1 MAEMFLRQELKL
13 QQKLVMT
20 QELQLAIKL
29 LQMNRMEI
37 TTEIQQQLM
46 ENPCLEE
53 DTSVEIQAMAEPL
66 QSRSEERK
74 PSLDEIEQVAKV
86 PEPLKNDTKQGE
98 GEAAESQQQE
108 IDWDRFVDNYESF
121 RDGSSRVRP
130 AEEAPSYENFV
141 TQATTLQEHLEWQ
154 LRLTDCDELQS
165 SVCHEIIGN
174 LDEHG
179 YLRNDDS
186 DDLIEG
192 IAKSSGVPLDYVLH
206 CLSIVQGFEPLGI
219 AARDLSECLLIQAKS
234 FYPDEPN
241 LIALIANH
249 IDDLELRRAKVIL
262 RTLRISETE
271 FSRLME
277 LLATLEPKPGR
288 AFGGQHNPFITPDV
302 YVHKIEDDFVVEL
315 NDQGLT
321 RLKVSNHY
329 KSGLRGQNKDTQEFI
344 KKRLSSAM
352 WFIKSIEQRQQT
364 IRKVSES
371 IVRYQRDF
379 FERGAEHLRP
389 LVLRDIAMD
398 IGMHE
403 STVSRVTSNKYMH
416 TPQGI
421 FPMKFFFNSRIESA
435 GGGDLA
441 SEAVKR
447 KIRRY
452 IEEEDN
458 KKPLS
463 DQGIA
468 DLLDRDEGIQ
478 IARRTVAKYRE
489 QMGISSSS
497 QRKGLF

>member
-1 MAEMFLRQELKL
+1 
-13 QQKLVMT
+13 
-20 QELQLAIKL
+20 
-29 LQMNRMEI
+29 
-37 TTEIQQQLM
+37 
-46 ENPCLEE
+46 
-53 DTSVEIQAMAEPL
+53 
-66 QSRSEERK
+66 
-74 PSLDEIEQVAKV
+74 
-86 PEPLKNDTKQGE
+86 
-98 GEAAESQQQE
+98 
-108 IDWDRFVDNYESF
+108 
-121 RDGSSRVRP
+121 
-130 AEEAPSYENFV
+130 
-141 TQATTLQEHLEWQ
+141 
-154 LRLTDCDELQS
+154 
-165 SVCHEIIGN
+165 
-174 LDEHG
+174 
-179 YLRNDDS
+179 
-186 DDLIEG
+186 
-192 IAKSSGVPLDYVLH
+192 
-206 CLSIVQGFEPLGI
+206 
-219 AARDLSECLLIQAKS
+219 
-234 FYPDEPN
+234 
-241 LIALIANH
+241 
-249 IDDLELRRAKVIL
+249 
-262 RTLRISETE
+262 
-271 FSRLME
+271 
-277 LLATLEPKPGR
+277 
-288 AFGGQHNPFITPDV
+288 
-302 YVHKIEDDFVVEL
+302 
-315 NDQGLT
+315 
-321 RLKVSNHY
+321 
-329 KSGLRGQNKDTQEFI
+329 
-344 KKRLSSAM
+344 M